1 MNFIAAVQIL
11 EAVVYGTVKKDTP
24 CVTEY
29 TDVLQCMS
37 IKNNDACLSCILDSV
52 AGLGGNMTWPSLIES
67 NICNELALC
76 ASETCDPRCKQEWST
91 LHTCAQKWAD
101 EFGEEADICPGLG
114 HAASAKCFDSL
125 RGVEKNV
132 CV

>member
-1 MNFIAAVQIL
+1 MNFIAAVEIL

-76 ASETCDPRCKQEWST
+76 ASETCDPRC
-91 LHTCAQKWAD
+91 
-101 EFGEEADICPGLG
+101 PGLG